1 MSKVTHDELLAILGR
16 IDDVKLAEVM
26 ALDPTRDEVIQA
38 KLWLAQTDLHE
49 VGAVAGGQTAK
60 ATRIYQMLRVDAPAE
75 WGEE

>member
-38 KLWLAQTDLHE
+38 KLWLAHADLHE
-49 VGAVAGGQTAK
+49 AGAVAGGQTAK